1 MVILTGI
8 LAFLVF
14 SASAG
19 FVLWFLLEAVDKLIN
34 SSQKNEESE
43 KVPVLENKEVRSSE
57 IADEQ
62 KNENTVAVN
71 PEGTKQMSQ
80 KKSTKN
86 KKISSPKKKAVIKK
100 KTSKSKNKQ

>member
-19 FVLWFLLEAVDKLIN
+19 FVLWFLLEAADKLIN

-43 KVPVLENKEVRSSE
+43 KVLVLENKEARSSE

-71 PEGTKQMSQ
+71 PESTKQMSQ

-86 KKISSPKKKAVIKK
+86 KKTSSPKKKAVIKK